1 MDSSLRDS
9 SFGNKALARAPWPDL
24 LLGGLALA
32 VLLGLSRLTLE
43 VTILPLALAGL
54 LYAGLTVLLI
64 TGLTLSR
71 SRFGPA
77 DRVTL
82 GRAVLVLFLTSLT
95 FQPGLLQQL
104 AWPYALLCLAALSM
118 DGVDGY
124 VARRTGTA
132 SDFGARFDMELDAFF
147 ILMLC
152 LATMI
157 LGKAGPWVLLIGLMR
172 YGFVIAGWH
181 WKWLNSPLPESFRR
195 KTVCVWQLV
204 TLMVALLP
212 LTPDLLA
219 HATLMIALALLSWSF
234 AIDIRYLYQQTRQG
248 AHDEHSTEDR

>member
-1 MDSSLRDS
+1 MDSSLH
-9 SFGNKALARAPWPDL
+9 NNAPARAPWRDL
-24 LLGGLALA
+24 LLAGLGLAI
-32 VLLGLSRLTLE
+32 LLGLSRLSLGLPA
-43 VTILPLALAGL
+43 LPLAVAGL
-54 LYAGLTVLLI
+54 LYAGLVLLLI
-64 TGLTLSR
+64 TGLAVSR
-71 SRFGPA
+71 SQFGPA
-77 DRVTL
+77 DRITL
-82 GRAVLVLFLTSLT
+82 GRAVLVLFLTSLS

-104 AWPYALLCLAALSM
+104 IWPYALLCLAALVM

-132 SDFGARFDMELDAFF
+132 SAFGARFDMELDAFF

-152 LATMI
+152 VAVMV

-172 YGFVIAGWH
+172 YGFVMAGWH
-181 WKWLNSPLPESFRR
+181 WKWLNHPLPESFRR

-219 HATLMIALALLSWSF
+219 RATLMVALALLSWSF
-234 AIDIRYLYQQTRQG
+234 AIDTRYLFQQTRQG
-248 AHDEHSTEDR
+248 PS

>member
-1 MDSSLRDS
+1 MDSSLRND
-9 SFGNKALARAPWPDL
+9 ALARAPWRDL
-24 LLGGLALA
+24 LLAGLGLA
-32 VLLGLSRLTLE
+32 VLLTLSRLLLDLTA
-43 VTILPLALAGL
+43 LPLAVAGL
-54 LYAGLTVLLI
+54 FYGILALLLI
-64 TGLTLSR
+64 TGLALSG

-82 GRAVLVLFLTSLT
+82 SRAVLVLFLASVT
-95 FQPGLLQQL
+95 FQPGWLQHM
-104 AWPYALLCLAALSM
+104 AWPYALLCLAALLM
-118 DGVDGY
+118 DGLDGY

-132 SDFGARFDMELDAFF
+132 SAFGARFDMELDAFF

-152 LATMI
+152 LAVML

-172 YGFVIAGWH
+172 YGFVMAAWY
-181 WKWLNSPLPESFRR
+181 WKWLNNPLPESFRR

-212 LTPDLLA
+212 PVPDLLA
-219 HATLMIALALLSWSF
+219 RATLLMALGLLCWSF

-248 AHDEHSTEDR
+248 ARDGYSTEGS